1 MVDPS
6 LYKVFYQSGN
16 QSSSKLIQ
24 LDNVTN
30 LSIQNSISTAP
41 EFVLG
46 GANFATEISSPTQ
59 TEISFSRSFTK
70 RDFIIEY
77 TGSNPILNLYIFN
90 GEKYFRASNLYL
102 QNYSAKFSIGELPVI
117 STNFVSYGEGI
128 FGYEEFPELEI
139 VYSDSELDIPKLNS
153 IKISGLNENNSFKNN
168 LNIYEFNYNLAIN
181 RQPYYSVG
189 DEKPIE
195 VSPILPINIS
205 VSINSRL
212 PNSFDSIKLPRYDSF
227 EDKKNDFD
235 IIISGRISNFTL
247 PIRNS
252 KLVDS
257 QIQYAGKN
265 AIEINSNYIGSYGL

>member
-1 MVDPS
+1 M
-6 LYKVFYQSGN
+6 
-16 QSSSKLIQ
+16 
-24 LDNVTN
+24 
-30 LSIQNSISTAP
+30 
-41 EFVLG
+41 
-46 GANFATEISSPTQ
+46 
-59 TEISFSRSFTK
+59 
-70 RDFIIEY
+70 
-77 TGSNPILNLYIFN
+77 
-90 GEKYFRASNLYL
+90 
-102 QNYSAKFSIGELPVI
+102 
-117 STNFVSYGEGI
+117 
-128 FGYEEFPELEI
+128 
-139 VYSDSELDIPKLNS
+139 DIPKLNS

-212 PNSFDSIKLPRYDSF
+212 PNSFESIKLPRYDSF